1 MELPFEVLDQAQLD
15 IQRAKLSKN
24 IQENIDNY

>member
-15 IQRAKLSKN
+15 VERSKLSKN